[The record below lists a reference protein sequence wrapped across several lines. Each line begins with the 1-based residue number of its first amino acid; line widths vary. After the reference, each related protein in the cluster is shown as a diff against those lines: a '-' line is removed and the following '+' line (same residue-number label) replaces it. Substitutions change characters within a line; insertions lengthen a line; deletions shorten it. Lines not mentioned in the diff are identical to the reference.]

1 MKIHNMPQ
9 GSEEWY
15 NIRKLKL
22 TASNAQAIGN
32 QGKGLETLCRQLVC
46 EYLSKPKDS
55 YTNLDIERGIEL
67 EEDARIVYSL
77 NTDNNVQQVGFIEIS
92 DFVGCSPDGLIGDDG
107 LVEIK
112 CYSDKHYLDYV
123 LDEIIDSRYIW
134 QMQMQMMLTCRD
146 WCDFVVYNPNFDNE
160 IIIKRITKDIKK
172 QEDLIK
178 GIKLGEKRIKEILK
192 CFKKI

>member
-1 MKIHNMPQ
+1 MQQ
-9 GSEEWY
+9 GSKEWFE
-15 NIRKLKL
+15 IRKLKL

-46 EYLSKPKDS
+46 DYLSENNNN
-55 YTNLDIERGIEL
+55 YTNENIERGIKL

-77 NTDNNVQQVGFIEIS
+77 KTDKEINQVGFIEIS

-123 LDEIIDSRYIW
+123 LDGIIDSKYIW